1 MATVFKDAKIWLA
14 GYDLSAY
21 TNAVALNYGAEPLD
35 NTTFGNTTRTHTGG
49 LKIVSA
55 GVDGYWHSTPDAGL
69 FANIGVVDK
78 PFSVAPLGA
87 NGGQAFFFKAMKSS
101 YTLGASVGELLG
113 FGAEAS
119 TTGPMI
125 RGLLLYQGTVTATGT
140 STKYVLGARS
150 ATQVLW
156 SALHITAVSGTSPT
170 LDVVVQS
177 DANSGAGGEV
187 DQITFTQA
195 NAVGSQMLSDTGAVT
210 DTYYRISY
218 TVGGTGT
225 PTFSFA
231 VVAGII

>member
-1 MATVFKDAKIWLA
+1 MATVFKDARIWLH
-14 GYDLSAY
+14 GYDLRAY
-21 TNAVALNYGAEPLD
+21 TNAVALNYGVEALD
-35 NTTFGNTTRTHTGG
+35 DTVFGATTRTNAAG

-55 GVDGYWHSTPDAGL
+55 GVDGFWNATPDAGL

-78 PFSVAPLGA
+78 PFSVAPLGSA
-87 NGGQAFFFKAMKSS
+87 GDQAFFFKAMKSS
-101 YTLGASVGELLG
+101 YTLGGSIGELIG
-113 FGAEAS
+113 FGGEAV
-119 TTGPMI
+119 TTGPLI
-125 RGLLLYQGTVTATGT
+125 RGLLLYQGTVTASGT

-170 LDVVVQS
+170 LDVIVQS
-177 DANSGAGGEV
+177 DADGTAGGEV
-187 DQITFTQA
+187 DNITFTQA
-195 NAVGSQMLSDTGAVT
+195 SAVGSQMLSDTGAVT

-218 TVGGTGT
+218 TVGGTNT